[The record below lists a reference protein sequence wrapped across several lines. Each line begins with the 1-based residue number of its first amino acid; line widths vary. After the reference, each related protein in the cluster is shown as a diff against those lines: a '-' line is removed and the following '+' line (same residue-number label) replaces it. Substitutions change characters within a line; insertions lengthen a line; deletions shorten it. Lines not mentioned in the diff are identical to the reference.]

1 MEQARDSM
9 INMNV
14 DDLANL
20 QGEMMGEVQTYE
32 YDDGFQRQDS
42 NQFEYANTGGLGNE
56 LMMVQQT
63 QVVRVECDTQT
74 VIE

>member
-9 INMNV
+9 INMNA

-42 NQFEYANTGGLGNE
+42 NQYEYENTGGLGNE

-63 QVVRVECDTQT
+63 EVVKVECDT
-74 VIE
+74 

>member
-9 INMNV
+9 INMNA

-32 YDDGFQRQDS
+32 YDDGF
-42 NQFEYANTGGLGNE
+42 
-56 LMMVQQT
+56 
-63 QVVRVECDTQT
+63 
-74 VIE
+74 